1 MVRIDRS
8 GAIAMQAKQD
18 DSLRNG
24 NRLLAALPCE
34 EREKILSQADLA
46 DLEQRYTLWEPN
58 QPIPSVFFP
67 TTCVTSVVAV
77 DPDGGAV
84 EVGTVGNEGLAGLP
98 VFLGAQSTPQRAF
111 IQISG
116 RAYRLDSRA
125 FLSLASESSKLREV
139 LHLYTQGFVTQV
151 SQSVACNLLHDSGRR
166 LARWLLMCHDRVGQD
181 QFEITQ
187 DFMAQMLRVPGATVD
202 EAAGS
207 LQEAGLISLRGGVLQ
222 IEDRAGLEDAACP
235 CYRIVRDEFDRLF
248 GGVG

>member
-151 SQSVACNLLHDSGRR
+151 SQSVACTIAWGRISSR
-166 LARWLLMCHDRVGQD
+166 SRRISWPRCSESRGPPSTKQ
-181 QFEITQ
+181 
-187 DFMAQMLRVPGATVD
+187 P
-202 EAAGS
+202 AAS
-207 LQEAGLISLRGGVLQ
+207 RRRG
-222 IEDRAGLEDAACP
+222 
-235 CYRIVRDEFDRLF
+235 
-248 GGVG
+248 